1 MDKIAKVMLLTVG
14 LLLFFTIEA
23 TAIDTIELNQ
33 LVENAVVMDG
43 QTVIVKGE
51 AIGEVLERGDY
62 AWVNIN
68 DKTNA
73 MGIWMKSEDAKK
85 INVFGDYKHIGDT
98 VKVTGV
104 FNRACVEHGGD
115 MDIHSDSVLIEE
127 AGYTTEETISY
138 NKIFIGVGLVLTAS
152 IMGVFYLRRIRK

>member
-1 MDKIAKVMLLTVG
+1 MDKIAKVILLTVG
-14 LLLFFTIEA
+14 LLLLFTIA
-23 TAIDTIELNQ
+23 AIASDTIELNQ
-33 LVENAVVMDG
+33 LVENAAVMDG

-51 AIGEVLERGDY
+51 AIGEAMERGDY

-73 MGIWMKSEDAKK
+73 MGIWMKSDDAKK

-115 MDIHSDSVLIEE
+115 MDIHSDSVIVEA
-127 AGYTTEETISY
+127 AGYATAETFPFYKMIVA
-138 NKIFIGVGLVLTAS
+138 VGLALTAL
-152 IMGVFYLRRIRK
+152 IMGVVYLRQIKK